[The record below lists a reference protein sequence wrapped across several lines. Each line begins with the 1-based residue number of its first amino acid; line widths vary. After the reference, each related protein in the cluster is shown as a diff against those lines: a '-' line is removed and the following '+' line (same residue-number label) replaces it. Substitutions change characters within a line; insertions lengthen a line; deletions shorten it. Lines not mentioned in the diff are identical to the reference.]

1 LSGPKAAVVG
11 CAGPKLSDDERR
23 LFQHSDP
30 LGFILFARNCIDPAQ
45 LRALV
50 SELRATVERD
60 DALVLIDQEGGR
72 VARLGPP
79 HWRKAPPASEF
90 AVMYRTDKRAAIA
103 AARLSARLMAD
114 ELAAAGINVDCA
126 PVLDIPVAGADPI
139 IGDRA
144 LGDEPES
151 ISVLGRCVWDGL
163 RDRGVLPVIKHI
175 PGHGRARADSHK
187 TLPVV
192 ETPHSELSRADF
204 VPFRALA
211 DAPCAMTAHVV
222 YSDIDASAPATLS
235 ARVIAEVIRGE
246 IGFDGLL
253 FSDDIAMGA
262 LSGPL
267 GARARD
273 CLVAGCDVALHC
285 SGVIDETRAVLD
297 AAPRLSDHAKERLE
311 RALMNAQKGRS

>member
-1 LSGPKAAVVG
+1 MSVPKAAVVG
-11 CAGPKLSDDERR
+11 CAGPALTDDERR
-23 LFQHSDP
+23 LFREADP
-30 LGFILFARNCIDPAQ
+30 LGFILFARNCADPAQ

-50 SELRATVERD
+50 NELRATVERD
-60 DALVLIDQEGGR
+60 DAPILIDQEGGR

-103 AARLSARLMAD
+103 AARLNARMIAT

-126 PVLDIPVAGADPI
+126 PVLDIPVGDADPI

-144 LGDEPES
+144 FGNEPEPVA
-151 ISVLGRCVWDGL
+151 VLGRAVWDGL
-163 RDRGVLPVIKHI
+163 RERGVLPVIKHI
-175 PGHGRARADSHK
+175 PGHGRARTDSHK
-187 TLPVV
+187 ALPVV
-192 ETPHSELSRADF
+192 ETVRSELSRSDF
-204 VPFRALA
+204 VPFRGLA

-235 ARVIAEVIRGE
+235 RKVIAEVIRGE

-267 GARARD
+267 AARARD

-285 SGVIDETRAVLD
+285 SGVIDEGRAVLEATPPLTD
-297 AAPRLSDHAKERLE
+297 RAHGRLE
-311 RALMNAQKGRS
+311 RALMKTQNSRA

>member
-1 LSGPKAAVVG
+1 LSVPKAAVIG
-11 CAGPKLSDDERR
+11 CAGPTLTDDERR
-23 LFQHSDP
+23 LFRESDP
-30 LGFILFARNCIDPAQ
+30 LGFILFARNCVDPVQ
-45 LRALV
+45 LRTLV
-50 SELRATVERD
+50 NELRASVERD

-79 HWRKAPPASEF
+79 HWRRAPPASEF
-90 AVMYRTDKRAAIA
+90 AVMYRSDKRAAIA
-103 AARLSARLMAD
+103 AARLNARLMAD

-126 PVLDIPVAGADPI
+126 PVLDIPVGGADPI

-144 LGDEPES
+144 YGEEPEPVA
-151 ISVLGRCVWDGL
+151 VLGRAVWDGL

-187 TLPVV
+187 ALPVV
-192 ETPHSELSRADF
+192 DTSRSELSRIDF
-204 VPFRALA
+204 VPFRGLA

-222 YSDIDASAPATLS
+222 YSDIDAAAPATLS
-235 ARVIAEVIRGE
+235 PKVIAEVIRDE

-273 CLVAGCDVALHC
+273 CLTAGCDVALHC
-285 SGVIDETRAVLD
+285 SGIVDETRAVLE
-297 AAPRLSDHAKERLE
+297 AAPPLTDRARERLE
-311 RALMNAQKGRS
+311 RALMKAQKSRV

>member
-1 LSGPKAAVVG
+1 
-11 CAGPKLSDDERR
+11 LSDDERR
-23 LFQHSDP
+23 LFGAADP
-30 LGFILFARNCIDPAQ
+30 LGFILFARNCVDPAQ

-50 SELRATVERD
+50 DDLRASVRRD

-90 AVMYRTDKRAAIA
+90 AVMYRSDKRAAIA
-103 AARLSARLMAD
+103 AARLNARLMAE

-126 PVLDIPVAGADPI
+126 PVLDIPVHGADPI

-144 LGDEPES
+144 YGEEPES
-151 ISVLGRCVWDGL
+151 ISVLGRSFWDGL

-175 PGHGRARADSHK
+175 PGHGRALADSHK
-187 TLPVV
+187 SLPVV
-192 ETPHSELSRADF
+192 ETSHDELSRTDF
-204 VPFRALA
+204 APFRALA

-222 YSDIDASAPATLS
+222 YSDIDAAAPATLS
-235 ARVIAEVIRGE
+235 AKVIAEVIRGE
-246 IGFDGLL
+246 IGFGGLL

-262 LSGPL
+262 LTGPL

-273 CLVAGCDVALHC
+273 CLAAGCDVALHC
-285 SGVIDETRAVLD
+285 SGAIEESRAVLD
-297 AAPRLSDHAKERLE
+297 AVPTLSNKGQERLAK
-311 RALMNAQKGRS
+311 ALESIAEART